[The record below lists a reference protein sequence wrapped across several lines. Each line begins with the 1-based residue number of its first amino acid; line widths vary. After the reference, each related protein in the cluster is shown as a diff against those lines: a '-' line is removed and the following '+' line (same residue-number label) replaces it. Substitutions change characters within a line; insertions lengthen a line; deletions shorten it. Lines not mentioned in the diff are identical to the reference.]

1 MISVVVATSLCLSG
15 CGGSISKED
24 FASNFAKST
33 GSQSSL
39 SEEQAIWIGE
49 NIDTEA
55 GEEQSTELD
64 GQLSES
70 TTIPKE
76 LIAPVAKAGPRCAGA
91 GDVLREQLET
101 QDITAEQVD
110 CIVEAINNDEELNQ
124 QVWDALAASYGGD
137 QSKAAALKETI
148 AKTATSC
155 VVG

>member
-1 MISVVVATSLCLSG
+1 MISAVFATSMCLSG

-39 SEEQAIWIGE
+39 SEEQDI
-49 NIDTEA
+49 TEM
-55 GEEQSTELD
+55 D

-110 CIVEAINNDEELNQ
+110 CIVEAINNDAELNQ

>member
-1 MISVVVATSLCLSG
+1 MPERLRRID
-15 CGGSISKED
+15 IEED

-39 SEEQAIWIGE
+39 SEEQAICIGE
-49 NIDTEA
+49 NIYTEA
-55 GEEQSTELD
+55 GEEQITEMD

-70 TTIPKE
+70 TTIPKGF
-76 LIAPVAKAGPRCAGA
+76 IAPVAKAGPRCAGA

-110 CIVEAINNDEELNQ
+110 CIVEAINNDAELNQ